1 MARIKKSELMSMLY
15 EELAEIENPR
25 HRGSSADRSTPPGEF
40 EPPPDL
46 LLDDD
51 AIETGACD
59 GVSDSHHDNQVA
71 NVVLGEINSLA
82 SKIADLTGEHQDMP
96 DWVDFKLS
104 SSLTNLRDIHL
115 YLKGHR

>member
-1 MARIKKSELMSMLY
+1 MTRIKKSELMSVLY

-25 HRGSSADRSTPPGEF
+25 HRGGPADRSTPPGEF
-40 EPPPDL
+40 EPPADL

-51 AIETGACD
+51 AIEGAC
-59 GVSDSHHDNQVA
+59 GSASDSHDNQVA
-71 NVVLGEINSLA
+71 DVVLREINSLA
-82 SKIADLTGEHQDMP
+82 SKIADLMGEHQDMP

-115 YLKGHR
+115 YLKGHH